1 LYVAQFEAGI
11 TDYLARPVNLRELV
25 ARVRNI
31 LHRSQPPFQFAET
44 AVFSDNQIA
53 ITQSGN
59 FSLTKTLRGLVVR
72 LVRTLPQ
79 RSL

>member
-1 LYVAQFEAGI
+1 VAQFEAGI
-11 TDYLARPVNLRELV
+11 TDYLARPINLRELV

-31 LHRSQPPFQFAET
+31 LHRSPPPFQFDET
-44 AVFSDNQIA
+44 AVFSENQIA

-59 FSLTKTLRGLVVR
+59 YSLTKILCGLAVR

-79 RSL
+79 